1 MAAGSGRAVALP
13 GPWCESR
20 SLPAGVERS
29 SGAPP
34 PHCTY
39 KSAADGL
46 ACPPPRVP
54 DGSQRAP
61 AHTVP
66 GEKSWRGSAHF
77 PGVDTEGWVFWCLG
91 LGPRAVGGSDSAQTE
106 WVLHAALALLR
117 SGAMQWEW
125 TARSHRQP
133 HTHSSHPPPAP
144 QGCAGDQP
152 GLLTCA
158 HATHTAGDVSRAHTP
173 LARVLSGA
181 RAHRSPCRTYFR
193 PQGATTVQGLGRP
206 LPSGFRKYP
215 KTHAWLHVDFLML
228 S

>member
-1 MAAGSGRAVALP
+1 MVVAGSGRAVAPP

-20 SLPAGVERS
+20 ALPAGVERS
-29 SGAPP
+29 SGGPP
-34 PHCTY
+34 PHRTY

-91 LGPRAVGGSDSAQTE
+91 LDPQAVGGSDSAQTE
-106 WVLHAALALLR
+106 WVLHTALALLR

-133 HTHSSHPPPAP
+133 HTHSSHSP
-144 QGCAGDQP
+144 QTP
-152 GLLTCA
+152 
-158 HATHTAGDVSRAHTP
+158 RAALET
-173 LARVLSGA
+173 SQD
-181 RAHRSPCRTYFR
+181 C
-193 PQGATTVQGLGRP
+193 
-206 LPSGFRKYP
+206 
-215 KTHAWLHVDFLML
+215 
-228 S
+228 

>member
-1 MAAGSGRAVALP
+1 MVAGSGRAVAPP

-20 SLPAGVERS
+20 ALPAGVERS
-29 SGAPP
+29 SGGPP
-34 PHCTY
+34 PHRTY

-91 LGPRAVGGSDSAQTE
+91 LDPRAVGGSDSAQTE
-106 WVLHAALALLR
+106 WVLHTALALLR

-133 HTHSSHPPPAP
+133 HTHSSHSPRP
-144 QGCAGDQP
+144 P
-152 GLLTCA
+152 GLRWRPARTADLCTRSTHSWGCVPGTHAPSSGFVRGTC
-158 HATHTAGDVSRAHTP
+158 P
-173 LARVLSGA
+173 
-181 RAHRSPCRTYFR
+181 
-193 PQGATTVQGLGRP
+193 P
-206 LPSGFRKYP
+206 LPLQNVPQASGCDNCTRSRTSASQRVP
-215 KTHAWLHVDFLML
+215 KIP
-228 S
+228 